1 MSKIFKTFKNVWHV
15 IKEVLRFHWM
25 LQSRRRWKCFYRCR
39 IKYNPCCQTAD
50 FYSKAS
56 HLMREVWLC
65 AEMHLICK
73 VHEKGLGRPCLKHQ
87 PLLSLYQLSFYQPCL
102 RGDSLLEQS
111 WFWGARREEAGAW
124 YSGRVEKELKISISL
139 LVPEHQIYEEIVI
152 ICLSLYC
159 FLRRDRK
166 ESERGS

>member
-56 HLMREVWLC
+56 HLMREVWLR

-124 YSGRVEKELKISISL
+124 YSWEGAQDKHFTPCPRTPNIWGNSDYLFVSVLFFKE
-139 LVPEHQIYEEIVI
+139 
-152 ICLSLYC
+152 
-159 FLRRDRK
+159 
-166 ESERGS
+166 G